1 MEILTGMTPV
11 EAAAMN
17 IGLLILLMMALKMYV
32 GGRRGK
38 LKLPSGQTNDE
49 FNRAQRIQMNA
60 VEDVPVLMV
69 GIGAL
74 AALGMSAWYIHMV
87 GLVLLVA
94 RIMHAA
100 GLATSNGITIG
111 RLIGTIGTMLVY
123 LAIAGPLLVH
133 AFSG

>member
-1 MEILTGMTPV
+1 MDFLTTMTPV
-11 EAAAMN
+11 QAAAMN
-17 IGLLILLMMALKMYV
+17 IGLLTLLMMALKMYV

-49 FNRAQRIQMNA
+49 FNLAQRVQMNA

-87 GLVLLVA
+87 GLGLLVA
-94 RIMHAA
+94 RIMHAT
-100 GLATSNGITIG
+100 GLARSNGITIG
-111 RLIGTIGTMLVY
+111 RLVGTIGTMLAY
-123 LAIAGPLLVH
+123 LAIAAPLLVH
-133 AFSG
+133 AFG